1 MRKIIESF
9 KDKTTRP
16 LAAKINSSLSN
27 TIFTNVAVFT
37 CFVVIVLGVLS
48 TFLLYSSYENDL
60 GKRLSGDAVVA
71 SESLMGLSQ
80 DDQIE
85 KLDAS
90 IPSEVRYTLI
100 DSDGTVLHD
109 SSEAASKMG
118 NHISRPEVIQAM
130 AGENA
135 GKAVVA
141 RARISETLTQQTLY
155 AAIQMKDGN
164 IIRVASFHMSMLDFI
179 ASMALPMIVMLFLI
193 GMIAF
198 WVSKMLVVKM
208 ISPIKKLNLEA
219 PLQNKVYEEI
229 KPLLIDIDKSH
240 KKISDKNKLI
250 AEHDIIRRDFSASVS
265 HELKTPLQV
274 ISGYAE
280 LLKENLVAKEDRKK
294 FAGRIYKEAQSMRSL
309 IDDVLFLSRLDD
321 ESVEEHITNV
331 DLSFTAKNV
340 VERLESVAEKA
351 QLKLELSAQSCTIKG
366 AEALLEV
373 MLYNLV
379 DNAIQYN
386 TAGGSVKVALCK
398 SEDGKLAVL
407 SISDTGIG
415 MTEQACEK
423 VFERFYRVDKSRS
436 KETGGT
442 GLGLAIVKHAVLFH
456 DGDISLES
464 TPGVGSTFTLK
475 FSLTN

>member
-1 MRKIIESF
+1 MRKITDST
-9 KDKTTRP
+9 KAKAARP
-16 LAAKINSSLSN
+16 LTAKVHSSLSN
-27 TIFTNVAVFT
+27 TIFTNVAIFT
-37 CFVVIVLGVLS
+37 LIVVVVLCVLS
-48 TFLLYSSYENDL
+48 TILLYSNYENDL

-71 SESLMGLSQ
+71 SEALEGLPQ
-80 DDQIE
+80 DKQIE
-85 KLDAS
+85 KLGAS
-90 IPSEVRYTLI
+90 IPNEIRYTLI
-100 DSDGTVLHD
+100 ASDGTVLYD
-109 SSEAASKMG
+109 SSKAAAKMQ
-118 NHISRPEVIQAM
+118 NHMNRPEVVQAM
-130 AGENA
+130 SGENA
-135 GKAVVA
+135 GQAVVA
-141 RARISETLTQQTLY
+141 KARVSETMTQQTLY
-155 AAIQMKDGN
+155 AAIQMADGN
-164 IIRVASFHMSMLDFI
+164 VIRVAAVHMSVMDFI
-179 ASMALPMIVMLFLI
+179 ASMALPMLVMLVFI

-198 WVSKMLVVKM
+198 WVSKMLVVKI
-208 ISPIKKLNLEA
+208 ISPITKLNLED
-219 PLQNKVYEEI
+219 PLSNSVYAEI
-229 KPLLIDIDKSH
+229 QPLLIDIENSH
-240 KKISDKNKLI
+240 KKISDNKKLI

-321 ESVEEHITNV
+321 EGVEEHITSV
-331 DLSFTAKNV
+331 DLSFTARNV

-351 QLKLELSAQSCTIKG
+351 KVKLHLDTQTCTIKG

-386 TAGGSVKVALCK
+386 TAGGSVQVKLEKSDDCK
-398 SEDGKLAVL
+398 QAVL
-407 SISDTGIG
+407 SVSDTGIG
-415 MTEQACEK
+415 MTSQACDK

-442 GLGLAIVKHAVLFH
+442 GLGLAIVKHAVIFH

-464 TPGVGSTFTLK
+464 TPGAGSTFTLK
-475 FSLTN
+475 FPLTN

>member
-16 LAAKINSSLSN
+16 LAEKINSSLSN

-71 SESLMGLSQ
+71 GESLMGLSQ

-100 DSDGTVLHD
+100 ASDGTVLYD
-109 SSEAASKMG
+109 SSKSASKMG

-141 RARISETLTQQTLY
+141 RARVSETLTQQTLY

-229 KPLLIDIDKSH
+229 EPLLIDIDKSH

-386 TAGGSVKVALCK
+386 TAGGSVKVKLAK

>member
-16 LAAKINSSLSN
+16 LAEKINSSLSN

-100 DSDGTVLHD
+100 ASDGTVLHD

-229 KPLLIDIDKSH
+229 EPLLIDIDKSH

-309 IDDVLFLSRLDD
+309 IDDVLFLSRLND

-386 TAGGSVKVALCK
+386 TAGGSVKVKLAK

>member
-71 SESLMGLSQ
+71 GESLMGLSP

-229 KPLLIDIDKSH
+229 EPLLIDIDKSH

-386 TAGGSVKVALCK
+386 TAGGSVKVKLAK
-398 SEDGKLAVL
+398 SEDGKHAVL

-475 FSLTN
+475 FSLSN

>member
-16 LAAKINSSLSN
+16 LAEKINSSLSN

-71 SESLMGLSQ
+71 GESLMGLSQ

-100 DSDGTVLHD
+100 ASDGTVLHD
-109 SSEAASKMG
+109 SSKSASKMG

-141 RARISETLTQQTLY
+141 RARVSETLTQQTLY

-229 KPLLIDIDKSH
+229 EPLLIDIDKSH